1 MSLKPPIVC
10 PPDWS
15 ILAFRITECKLASVV
30 KGVSKLASLDLNNL
44 YIPIAE
50 HTEGTLTLK
59 GGTERLLNIDDI
71 AEYGPLF
78 EKFSFDSLLAANPT
92 IFDDGTTHTYT
103 LYDEELNFLENFNFT
118 IDINDDDYKDFPTA
132 LNTVYGNTTVIK
144 SKVYFDASTSLTTG
158 ILTVQANAKNI
169 KYRHVFTFDTAGV
182 NLPSPGNLLVPYT
195 KYPKGRVKYILVF
208 PDYSKVDL
216 TTCGCANSSGDMK
229 SNQKFFQYVN
239 RGEYDEVNN
248 PDTNVILAV
257 NTTGVDCEWDYNAVT
272 DHIGY
277 HFAFN
282 DLMKVDNGVPFRAN
296 IEYLNGKDIEL
307 DAPLN
312 SAYSGYAMS
321 NVYGP
326 ATPRW
331 RNVGDFL
338 FLSGAT
344 DIEDTDRCFIETIIL
359 KNPHTFDIPVR
370 YMIGR

>member
-1 MSLKPPIVC
+1 MISKI
-10 PPDWS
+10 
-15 ILAFRITECKLASVV
+15 AFDVA
-30 KGVSKLASLDLNNL
+30 
-44 YIPIAE
+44 
-50 HTEGTLTLK
+50 
-59 GGTERLLNIDDI
+59 
-71 AEYGPLF
+71 
-78 EKFSFDSLLAANPT
+78 
-92 IFDDGTTHTYT
+92 TT
-103 LYDEELNFLENFNFT
+103 
-118 IDINDDDYKDFPTA
+118 
-132 LNTVYGNTTVIK
+132 
-144 SKVYFDASTSLTTG
+144 LTTG
-158 ILTVQANAKNI
+158 ILTIRANNKST
-169 KYRHVFTFDTAGV
+169 KLRHVFTFDDGSV
-182 NLPSPGNLLVPYT
+182 NELKSPGTLLTPYT

-208 PDYSKVDL
+208 PDYNKVDVS
-216 TTCGCANSSGDMK
+216 TCGCADASGDMK

-248 PDTNVILAV
+248 PDTNVIIKTLV
-257 NTTGVDCEWDYNAVT
+257 TSVDCEWDYTTAT

-312 SAYSGYAMS
+312 SAYSGYTMS

-331 RNVGDFL
+331 INVGEFL

-344 DIEDTDRCFIETIIL
+344 DTGDADRCFIETVVL
-359 KNPHTFDIPVR
+359 KNPHAFDIPVR